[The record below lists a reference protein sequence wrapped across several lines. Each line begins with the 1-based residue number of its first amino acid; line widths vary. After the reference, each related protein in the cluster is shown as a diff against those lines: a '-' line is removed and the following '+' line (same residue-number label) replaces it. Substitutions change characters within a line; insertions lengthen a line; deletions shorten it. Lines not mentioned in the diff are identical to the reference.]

1 MISEADDKQLQ
12 QWLSEDRYARDT
24 WNDLV
29 REAGSLDVD
38 QFMENTD
45 PQRDLFALKESLSPR
60 RSGRLYSWQTIAAGL
75 LLAAAGFYFINFS
88 YVNNVL
94 RMEWLIKSYFIWIK
108 LLQIIWSAW
117 SVQLLKRRNKICK
130 ATYCSQ

>member
-75 LLAAAGFYFINFS
+75 LLAAAGFYFING
-88 YVNNVL
+88 NNTPSL
-94 RMEWLIKSYFIWIK
+94 PAASEAASDAPARNR
-108 LLQIIWSAW
+108 SAT
-117 SVQLLKRRNKICK
+117 
-130 ATYCSQ
+130 A